1 MAGMWACPP
10 GRLVSP
16 VPTRPAPGWLANLWP
31 AQPRAHEHAQARTRA
46 ASTRSREP
54 HFLLSLDAFLLL
66 FLRLVLRTPRG
77 FLADIG
83 LITYVMPA
91 FRLIRRKEMNNART
105 LPVRALSRCV
115 TGW

>member
-105 LPVRALSRCV
+105 LPVRALSGCV